1 MAIRVPASQAQ
12 SFCLFLLPGT
22 ALGMSYEV
30 HTDCW
35 MDTHQT
41 LSAVRMQRRQVQVPG
56 HLRMTLPGW

>member
-22 ALGMSYEV
+22 APGMSQV

-35 MDTHQT
+35 MDTRQT
-41 LSAVRMQRRQVQVPG
+41 LSATRMQRRQVQVPG
-56 HLRMTLPGW
+56 HLRMTLPGC